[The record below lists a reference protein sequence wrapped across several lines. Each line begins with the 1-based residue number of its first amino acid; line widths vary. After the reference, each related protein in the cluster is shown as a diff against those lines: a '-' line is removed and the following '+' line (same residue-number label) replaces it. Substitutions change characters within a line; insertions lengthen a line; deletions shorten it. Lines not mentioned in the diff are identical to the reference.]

1 MILARS
7 EFLINHQN
15 LVVSHLQWGR
25 HNYNGAMA
33 IVNLGKIF
41 GLIWFAGLGLSPALS
56 HAHGGVVLEDDLCLI
71 NIGFY
76 QAHFTLFQPQRS
88 GHAQFC
94 EYLPEL
100 GETIIVLEYLH
111 DGLQDL
117 PVDLRI
123 IQNVTGMGQFTA
135 RSDIIAIEDIEN
147 VTVFYH
153 PPTTDPDVFSALYN
167 FSQSG
172 EYVGIVTA
180 IDEVNGAEY
189 WAVFPF
195 EVNIEG
201 FGDTAVI
208 GLLIVT
214 AALLAMLVRW
224 WATQTQSSPA
234 TLKLALLVC
243 TCLPFASPQLRA
255 ETVTATGKLFQISV
269 ASALQP
275 ISINR
280 MHEWTVLVTDQK
292 NQPVIQASIEI
303 TGGMPLHNHGLPSI
317 PRMTQELGAG
327 QYLIEGMKFH
337 MRGLWLIEV
346 TITHDQQREVLTL
359 NLEL

>member
-1 MILARS
+1 MAIL
-7 EFLINHQN
+7 N
-15 LVVSHLQWGR
+15 LV
-25 HNYNGAMA
+25 
-33 IVNLGKIF
+33 KIF
-41 GLIWFAGLGLSPALS
+41 GLMWFACLGLSPALS

-94 EYLPEL
+94 EDLPEL
-100 GETIIVLEYLH
+100 GETVIVLEYLH

-123 IQNVTGMGQFTA
+123 IQNVTGMGQFTT
-135 RSDIIAIEDIEN
+135 RSDINAIEDLEN

-153 PPTTDPDVFSALYN
+153 PPTTDPDVFSALHT
-167 FSQSG
+167 FSESG

-180 IDEVNGAEY
+180 IDEANGAEY

-208 GLLIVT
+208 GLLLVAI
-214 AALLAMLVRW
+214 ALLATLVRW
-224 WATQTQSSPA
+224 WTTQAQGSRA
-234 TLKLALLVC
+234 TLKLAVLVC

-255 ETVTATGKLFQISV
+255 ETVTASGKFFQISV
-269 ASALQP
+269 TSALQP
-275 ISINR
+275 MSINR
-280 MHEWTVLVTDQK
+280 MHGWTVLVTDQK
-292 NQPVIQASIEI
+292 SRPVIDASIQI
-303 TGGMPLHNHGLPSI
+303 TGGMPLHNHGLPST
-317 PRMTQELGAG
+317 PRMTQELGVG

-346 TITHDQQREVLTL
+346 TITHDEQREVLTL